1 MSDNLNFERE
11 KAILNKIY
19 SDAVEAINAKPN
31 YDDIENLRLYVDNV
45 YALLNRIAIMSKD
58 VKKFL
63 EEREPKSKHETYNSP
78 A

>member
-1 MSDNLNFERE
+1 MENNLDFARE
-11 KAILNKIY
+11 KAMLEKMF
-19 SDAVEAINAKPN
+19 SDIVEAINAKPN

-45 YALLNRIAIMSKD
+45 YALLNRLAYMSKD
-58 VKKFL
+58 LKKFL